1 MADFSSSIVESYTLY
16 QYDTCPFCHRVRHFL
31 QSVGLEM
38 PMKDILNDREA
49 FLELIQGG
57 GRQTVPCLR
66 IKNADGV
73 AWLYESRDII
83 DYLSQRLGTPPA

>member
-1 MADFSSSIVESYTLY
+1 MESYTLY

-38 PMKDILNDREA
+38 RMKDILNDREA
-49 FLELIQGG
+49 CLELIQGG

-66 IKNADGV
+66 IENADGV